1 MPTDT
6 SANFPKALKYYMN
19 ANGKK
24 QQDLIADLKLSSATV
39 SQWVNGKAF
48 PRMDRVEMLA
58 NYFGISTAELF
69 IDPYSKPKPLA
80 NPAMMAKLLE
90 SSQPLYDL
98 FSVTINL
105 QEKDLHILKTVAE
118 RLIELENQLNPP
130 EEL

>member
-1 MPTDT
+1 MATDP
-6 SANFPKALKYYMN
+6 SANFPKALKYYMS

-58 NYFGISTAELF
+58 NYFGISTTDLF
-69 IDPYSKPKPLA
+69 MDPYSKPKPST
-80 NPAMMAKLLE
+80 NPVMMAKLLE
-90 SSQPLYDL
+90 NSPPLYDL
-98 FSVTINL
+98 FTLVISL
-105 QEKDLHILKTVAE
+105 QEKDLEILKAMVE
-118 RLIELENQLNPP
+118 RFIELEKQSFPV

>member
-1 MPTDT
+1 MSPDT
-6 SANFPKALKYYMN
+6 NFPKALRYYMS

-58 NYFGISTAELF
+58 NYFGISTTELF
-69 IDPYSKPKPLA
+69 SDPYAKPKPSA
-80 NPAMMAKLLE
+80 NPVMMAKILE
-90 SSQPLYDL
+90 TSPPLYDL
-98 FSVTINL
+98 FSIAISL
-105 QEKDLHILKTVAE
+105 QEEDLVLLKAVAE
-118 RLIELENQLNPP
+118 RLITLEKQFDPT